1 MRENRDKNVP
11 GGLKSDFPFT
21 RNIYKNKCP
30 TNLEQHPLAAQCHQ
44 TVQGRTTENRRPP
57 RPSSSAIGEA
67 CQEVVE
73 VAERPCACS
82 PCRRR
87 ARSSV
92 KVSTWTE
99 AAPTET
105 GRFCKCDRADA
116 VDGKTC
122 ARSDLLSLV
131 PVHRS
136 VHSSESQQEFFRMLD
151 EKIEKVRNDKPP
163 HTNKRKRLRLDGGT
177 VDNPFIAANLCMW
190 GHKGLNLCDA

>member
-1 MRENRDKNVP
+1 MTFPSQEISTKINVQP
-11 GGLKSDFPFT
+11 IWN
-21 RNIYKNKCP
+21 NIHWLHNVTKRFRVAP
-30 TNLEQHPLAAQCHQ
+30 Q
-44 TVQGRTTENRRPP
+44 RTAVLLGRPP
-57 RPSSSAIGEA
+57 RPSSSAIREA
-67 CQEVVE
+67 CQEVVK